1 MTAETR
7 ENEPADKVH
16 VSVRV
21 RPLNEKE
28 RGVGSAWL
36 VTDSTV
42 SHRVRLCTGFVRLDN
57 QSINQSID
65 DDDER
70 TFRRLDERI
79 ALDCLFCPFFSIYD
93 APRAFRPRERTD
105 DRVDALPGE
114 PI

>member
-42 SHRVRLCTGFVRLDN
+42 SHRVRLSTGFVRLDK
-57 QSINQSID
+57 SIT

-70 TFRRLDERI
+70 TFRLDASDVRI
-79 ALDCLFCPFFSIYD
+79 AVECLFFVFSQCTMR
-93 APRAFRPRERTD
+93 RARSARANTRTTEWTLCQGNQSS
-105 DRVDALPGE
+105 AY
-114 PI
+114 

>member
-42 SHRVRLCTGFVRLDN
+42 SHRVRLRTGFLRLDN
-57 QSINQSID
+57 QTIND
-65 DDDER
+65 DDVVS
-70 TFRRLDERI
+70 T
-79 ALDCLFCPFFSIYD
+79 
-93 APRAFRPRERTD
+93 RAMN
-105 DRVDALPGE
+105 ASQ
-114 PI
+114 